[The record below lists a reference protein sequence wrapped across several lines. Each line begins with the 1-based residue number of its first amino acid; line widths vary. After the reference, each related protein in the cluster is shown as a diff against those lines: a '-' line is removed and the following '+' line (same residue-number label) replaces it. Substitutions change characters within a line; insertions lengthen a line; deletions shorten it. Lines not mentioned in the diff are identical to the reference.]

1 MTRLWPKGDPI
12 VVTQTGSAVPDRITW
27 QGQTHPVAEVAKQWR
42 VDVEWWRGAAV
53 ARDYY
58 KLTTTTGLLVIIYQ
72 DLHSGAWYLQR
83 LYD

>member
-1 MTRLWPKGDPI
+1 MTRLWSKGTPI
-12 VVTQTGSAVPDRITW
+12 VVFQNGSDSPERLLW
-27 QGQTHPVAEVAKQWR
+27 GGQTHPVAEIAKQWR
-42 VDVEWWRGAAV
+42 VNVDWWRGEPV

-58 KLTTTTGLLVIIYQ
+58 KLTTTSGLLLIIYC

>member
-27 QGQTHPVAEVAKQWR
+27 QGQTHPVAEIANQWR
-42 VDVEWWRGAAV
+42 VNADWWRGAPV
-53 ARDYY
+53 ARDYF
-58 KLTTTTGLLVIIYQ
+58 KLATTTGLLLIIYR
-72 DLHSGAWYLQR
+72 DHTDAWYLQR